1 MTTDAVEQ
9 IQRELHALDQRVDD
23 HQVRLGLLEQQQNTF
38 EQASVEFL
46 SRSAREEASIH
57 ARLDEISGNVYR
69 IPEMVSNKLA
79 ACQLEVRREVGDNY
93 AKKHEVVTPRA
104 LIIAMGLA
112 ASILVSGI
120 GATVVIYDK
129 INEVSHQE
137 NYDARMKQRRD

>member
-1 MTTDAVEQ
+1 MSEETIHA
-9 IQRELHALDQRVDD
+9 ELKELDQRVDE
-23 HQVRLGLLEQQQNTF
+23 HSVRLGILEQQQHNF

-46 SRSAREEASIH
+46 GRSAREEAGIH

-79 ACQLEVRREVGDNY
+79 ACQASVRKEVGENY

-120 GATVVIYDK
+120 GATVIIYDK
-129 INEVSHQE
+129 INAVSHE
-137 NYDARMKQRRD
+137 INSE

>member
-1 MTTDAVEQ
+1 MSEE
-9 IQRELHALDQRVDD
+9 ELVRDLKELDTRVDE
-23 HQVRLGLLEQQQNTF
+23 HSVRLGVLEQQQHSF

-46 SRSAREEASIH
+46 GRSAREEAGIH

-79 ACQLEVRREVGDNY
+79 SCQLEVRKEVGENY

-104 LIIAMGLA
+104 LIVAMGLA

-120 GATVVIYDK
+120 GATVLIYDK
-129 INEVSHQE
+129 INTVTHQE
-137 NYDARMKQRRD
+137 TIENLYKP